1 MEIERKY
8 LINRLPEFIDTVGG
22 IDYEQAYL
30 CSEPVVRVR
39 REGEEYWM
47 TYKSKGLMIREEYN
61 LPLTKESYYHLLS
74 KADSQI
80 IHKTRYFIPLDEKHV
95 AELDI
100 YHDFLSP
107 LITCEVEFSDKED
120 AETFISPEWFGPEV
134 TFDSRYQN
142 NRLAFISREE
152 LMSLL

>member
-74 KADSQI
+74 KADS
-80 IHKTRYFIPLDEKHV
+80 
-95 AELDI
+95 
-100 YHDFLSP
+100 
-107 LITCEVEFSDKED
+107 
-120 AETFISPEWFGPEV
+120 
-134 TFDSRYQN
+134 
-142 NRLAFISREE
+142 
-152 LMSLL
+152 